1 MPVRAISLFLLF
13 LLITLHPTR
22 SMSTT
27 ADTAGIKDILDR
39 ECTNLKADIL
49 FDLIKAG
56 FPSEIEKGLSPD
68 LLKIMEGVV
77 KRTDFDD
84 IKEEK
89 TVEIIRLVYD
99 AFKKGAPLEYIDQ
112 IFDVAYSKSVSV
124 DQLFA
129 AANALKEF
137 DDSDVPQEFYEEF
150 VYRSIED
157 KWETAAVPVLTRGLI
172 YGVDRGLTPQRVA
185 LSIMIDLENGELK
198 KKGADQLVLDA
209 IKLVRNIEPEKWRPL
224 SEAEKALAARR
235 VKKIELEKMKRTV
248 DTKKAVKEMEK
259 RKAEEELKKIRE
271 TGDEGRRQPDM
282 ERLIKGMNAKL
293 KVYQGEILNYQKEQ
307 IDIEAALNIQNEEI
321 EREKKQKARERED
334 KRRKEID
341 AMAWRAAEQGR
352 SGNLDTDRLNS
363 AIERYIGIPY
373 RFGGDSE
380 NGIDCSA
387 FTRRVYRDQGLEL
400 PRTSRE
406 QAAIGNSVNDNSFQP
421 GDLIFF
427 DMSITGGISHVGV
440 YMNGNTFAH
449 ASKSKGV
456 TKSSVKERYYSK
468 RLVRANR
475 IF

>member
-1 MPVRAISLFLLF
+1 M
-13 LLITLHPTR
+13 
-22 SMSTT
+22 
-27 ADTAGIKDILDR
+27 
-39 ECTNLKADIL
+39 
-49 FDLIKAG
+49 
-56 FPSEIEKGLSPD
+56 
-68 LLKIMEGVV
+68 
-77 KRTDFDD
+77 
-84 IKEEK
+84 
-89 TVEIIRLVYD
+89 
-99 AFKKGAPLEYIDQ
+99 
-112 IFDVAYSKSVSV
+112 
-124 DQLFA
+124 
-129 AANALKEF
+129 
-137 DDSDVPQEFYEEF
+137 
-150 VYRSIED
+150 
-157 KWETAAVPVLTRGLI
+157 PVLTRGLI
-172 YGVDRGLTPQRVA
+172 YGVDRGLTPQRVP

-235 VKKIELEKMKRTV
+235 VKKTELERMKKIV
-248 DTKKAVKEMEK
+248 ETKKAGKETEK

-293 KVYQGEILNYQKEQ
+293 KAYQGEILKYQKEQ
-307 IDIEAALNIQNEEI
+307 IDIDAALNIQDEEI
-321 EREKKQKARERED
+321 EREKKQKAREREE
-334 KRRKEID
+334 KRRKEIG
-341 AMAWRAAEQGR
+341 AMARRAAEQGR
-352 SGNLDTDRLNS
+352 SGNIDTDRLNS

-406 QAAIGNSVNDNSFQP
+406 QAAIGNSVNDNSLQP

-427 DMSITGGISHVGV
+427 DMSITGGISHVGI
-440 YMNGNTFAH
+440 YMNSNTFAH